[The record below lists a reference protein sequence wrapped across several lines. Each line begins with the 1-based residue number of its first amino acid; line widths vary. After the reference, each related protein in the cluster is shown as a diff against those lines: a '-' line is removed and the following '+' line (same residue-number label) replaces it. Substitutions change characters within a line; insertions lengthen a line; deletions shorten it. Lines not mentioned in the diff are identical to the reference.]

1 MIGPVSVP
9 ALSEQ
14 GPAEEQDGLR
24 RKKWKSSSLKIGD
37 TLSAFEQIV
46 EERKAAEPEPVEE
59 EAVVEYGLN
68 PGIQIPEEAFR
79 RELGEVVKV
88 LQDGHKM
95 NLASAIREGKNELHH
110 NRWSLAVANELL
122 MGFVERERGFLL
134 PAMRSRLGVAE
145 LFLELSVDISLAESK
160 TGLPYTD
167 EQKLQVMLEENPAIR
182 KLQEI
187 FKARIIY

>member
-1 MIGPVSVP
+1 
-9 ALSEQ
+9 
-14 GPAEEQDGLR
+14 
-24 RKKWKSSSLKIGD
+24 
-37 TLSAFEQIV
+37 
-46 EERKAAEPEPVEE
+46 
-59 EAVVEYGLN
+59 
-68 PGIQIPEEAFR
+68 
-79 RELGEVVKV
+79 
-88 LQDGHKM
+88 M